1 LNKSTNNKI
10 IIAVDG
16 FSSSGKSTLARQ
28 LAAALGYIFVDTG
41 AMYRAVT
48 LYFLNNDIRLED
60 PSQVEKALQNIQIRF
75 ENIDGKNTCFLN
87 NVNVETD
94 IRTMIVSAAVSDVS
108 ANSSVRRFL
117 VQQQREM
124 GRHKGLVMDGRD
136 IGTVVFPDAEVK
148 FFITAERNVRADRRY
163 KEFLSKRKPVTRDE
177 ILKNISDRD
186 QTDTQRSDS
195 PLRKADDAV
204 EIDNTNLNPE
214 EQFDYAMKIIR
225 QIIENKE

>member
-1 LNKSTNNKI
+1 MNQSANNKI

-28 LAAALGYIFVDTG
+28 LATALGYIFVDTG

-48 LYFLNNDIRLED
+48 LYFLNNDIRLDD
-60 PSQVEKALQNIQIRF
+60 PSQVEKALENIHIRF

-94 IRTMIVSAAVSDVS
+94 IRTLMVSAAVSDVS
-108 ANSSVRRFL
+108 ANSAVRRFL
-117 VQQQREM
+117 VEQQREM
-124 GRHKGLVMDGRD
+124 GSNKGLVMDGRD

-148 FFITAERNVRADRRY
+148 FFITADRNVRADRRY
-163 KEFLSKRKPVTRDE
+163 KEFLLKRMQVTRDE

-195 PLRKADDAV
+195 PLRKADDAI
-204 EIDNTNLNPE
+204 EIDNTNLNQE
-214 EQFDYAMKIIR
+214 EQFEYAMKFIR
-225 QIIENKE
+225 EITANKE

>member
-1 LNKSTNNKI
+1 LNQSANNKI

-28 LAAALGYIFVDTG
+28 LAKALGYIFVDTG

-48 LYFLNNDIRLED
+48 LYFLSNDIRLDD
-60 PSQVEKALQNIQIRF
+60 PSQVKKALQNIHIRF

-94 IRTMIVSAAVSDVS
+94 IRTMMVSAAVSDVS
-108 ANSSVRRFL
+108 ANSAVRRFL
-117 VQQQREM
+117 VVQQREM
-124 GRHKGLVMDGRD
+124 GSNKGLVMDGRD

-195 PLRKADDAV
+195 PLRKADDAI